1 MKTFDWFFNDLNE
14 MISDFSFN
22 SKKEKKEKP
31 KKKRKYTKR
40 TFKVNDKDVITEF
53 HPEILFNIN
62 KK

>member
-1 MKTFDWFFNDLNE
+1 MKTFDDFFDSLNN
-14 MISDFSFN
+14 MISSFG
-22 SKKEKKEKP
+22 KETP

-40 TFKVNDKDVITEF
+40 TIKVDDKDIITEF